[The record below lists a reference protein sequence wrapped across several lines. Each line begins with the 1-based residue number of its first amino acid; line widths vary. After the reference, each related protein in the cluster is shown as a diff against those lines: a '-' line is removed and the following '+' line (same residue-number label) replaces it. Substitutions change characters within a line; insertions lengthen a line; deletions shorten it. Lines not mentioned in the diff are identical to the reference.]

1 MEAAVGAARWV
12 VSKALG
18 PVTDGVLELWADVHN
33 PALGHLLFELRGL
46 AYNADD
52 VLDELEYFRIQDELE
67 GTYETAD
74 ADDRG
79 LIGGLVLNTHHTVNA
94 IASKLNFSCCSVI
107 CSDSDDE
114 DNGDSTMGC
123 LPIGS
128 CPLKKWQQV
137 ERSVHAPK
145 LKFDRVELSKRMA
158 DIVEQLK
165 PICAKV
171 ATILDM
177 ELLGSA
183 LDKLELLRSDGTTT
197 QSASLNWPRT
207 STPLITQPQLY
218 GREHLKRD
226 LVHAITRGKH
236 HAGKITVYAVVRP
249 GGIGKTTFT
258 QHVYQEVSNQFQVK
272 IWICV
277 SQDFNATR
285 LVKEIVS
292 KIPSGDDEKANATDE
307 DLIQTRLQLKRLLLV
322 LDDMWA
328 CREDDWQ
335 RLLAPLKN
343 TQGNVVVVT
352 TRIPKLA
359 AMRQSWEGHMDLQH
373 IGLEIVNRLKGFPLV
388 VKTVGRLLR
397 NKTIDHWKRVL
408 ESKEWE
414 FQSSDDDDIM
424 PVLKLSYNYLP
435 FDVQQC
441 FSCCALFPEDY
452 KFDREELIHFCI
464 GFGLLGTRDQNKKA
478 EDIGLDRINELVDH
492 GFLEKG
498 EKEDGRYYTVHD
510 LLHELALISSYECLI
525 INGLSNVRSV
535 QQVPA
540 SICHLSIIVNDTDV
554 KDRKTYESC
563 KNDLRELG
571 KRMKVENLRTLM
583 LFGEYHGNFSKTFGD
598 LFGKAKALRVLFLS
612 GATYRMDDLLPMF
625 SEFVHLR
632 YLRIKGDMY
641 PCATL
646 PNYISRF
653 YHLLVLDL
661 QCNSL
666 FPFVRE
672 LRNLVKIRHIL
683 VKDEKFHS
691 EISEVGELKHL
702 QGLRT
707 FEVKKDINGFE
718 LKQLG
723 HLQELQGSLKICNLE
738 RVEEMAEADEAKLL
752 HMKHLHRLVL
762 EWEPNRSNSDP
773 KREEDVLESLKQNSN
788 VREICMRGHGGSTC
802 PTWLGA
808 DLYVNDVECLEL
820 GGLAWKVL
828 PPLGEFWMV
837 NEHGKE
843 YLSCITGQSFQHLK
857 RIDLS
862 GIQSLRRW
870 HGNGTQSFPVLYV
883 LTVSDCPELI
893 ELPLSHTTT
902 SPAEQE
908 KMITMFP
915 KLREIKISDCENL
928 LSLPPFPW
936 TSTLSQ
942 AEISK
947 AAGFVQL
954 NYVKRQQIKWVDVVW
969 KDTLDKELWSMFDFK
984 NLRETEDLT
993 IIECP
998 PVPFHQLQLLA
1009 SLKTVNILGCHN
1021 VLWPVEG
1028 VTDTCYTFPV
1038 ECFRIN
1044 MCGATGKELTI
1055 FFSYFPNLSK
1065 LDIFTCERV
1074 TGLAVAKK
1082 QAMAT
1087 PAARPPTASDHKTV
1101 DGQGRGEEEIRDP
1114 EEGILLLPPP
1124 QIQELDIRSCPNLR
1138 LCSGSLDEDL
1148 ASLRV
1153 LRISGCRK
1161 FLSSSSYTLNCPFPN
1176 SVQTLYLSNIEGI
1189 FTLVPLSNLTDLFI
1203 SDCGDVRGKVLWPL
1217 LAQGHVTKL
1226 TIHRCPNIF
1235 VASELSPQDEQNS
1248 LLSCRLQVLFTD
1260 GKDGIL
1266 AVPTCSSL
1274 TMLCFGWNND
1284 IEQFTTEQ
1292 EQDLQ
1297 KLTSLQEL
1305 EISYCNK
1312 LQSLPAGLSTL
1323 PKLKRLEIKDC
1334 QAIQSFPKDGLPNS
1348 LTELKISESKEAVPR
1363 ASRHNSNNQ
1372 ILRVLL

>member
-1 MEAAVGAARWV
+1 MACSSCGRRAR
-12 VSKALG
+12 SLALK
-18 PVTDGVLELWADVHN
+18 LELLYAQVMLNNAQGRDVHN
-33 PALGHLLFELRGL
+33 PALGHLLFELQGL

-52 VLDELEYFRIQDELE
+52 MLGELEYFRIQDEME

-79 LIGGLVLNTHHTVNA
+79 LIGGLVLNARHTVNA

-107 CSDSDDE
+107 CSDSDDGN
-114 DNGDSTMGC
+114 NGDSTMGC

-128 CPLKKWQQV
+128 CPLKEWQQV

-207 STPLITQPQLY
+207 STPLITQSQLY

-226 LVHAITRGKH
+226 FVHAITRGKH
-236 HAGKITVYAVVRP
+236 HASEITVHVVVGP

-292 KIPSGDDEKANATDE
+292 KIPSGDNEKANATDE

-359 AMRQSWEGHMDLQH
+359 AMVATGSMGRPYGFATHWVGNSEP
-373 IGLEIVNRLKGFPLV
+373 IEGFPLA

-414 FQSSDDDDIM
+414 FQSSDDDIM
-424 PVLKLSYNYLP
+424 PALKLSYNYLP
-435 FDVQQC
+435 SDVQQC

-452 KFDREELIHFCI
+452 KFDREELIHFWI

-492 GFLEKG
+492 GFLEKD
-498 EKEDGRYYTVHD
+498 EKEDGLYYNVHD

-525 INGLSNVRSV
+525 INGLSNLRSV

-554 KDRKTYESC
+554 KDPKTYESC

-598 LFGKAKALRVLFLS
+598 LFGNAKALRVLFLS
-612 GATYRMDDLLPMF
+612 GATYHMDDLLPMF
-625 SEFVHLR
+625 LEFVHLR

-646 PNYISRF
+646 SNYISRF

-707 FEVKKDINGFE
+707 FEVKKDIDGFE

-773 KREEDVLESLKQNSN
+773 KREEDVLESLKPNSN
-788 VREICMRGHGGSTC
+788 VWEICIRGHGGSTC

-820 GGLAWKVL
+820 DGLAWKVL

-837 NEHGKE
+837 NEHGEE

-857 RIDLS
+857 RIDLI

-870 HGNGTQSFPVLYV
+870 HGNGTQSFPVLDV

-908 KMITMFP
+908 KMITMFL
-915 KLREIKISDCENL
+915 KLREIKVSDCENL

-969 KDTLDKELWSMFDFK
+969 KGTLDNELWSMFDFK
-984 NLRETEDLT
+984 NLREIEDLT

-1009 SLKTVNILGCHN
+1009 SLKTVNILGCRN
-1021 VLWPVEG
+1021 VLWPVE
-1028 VTDTCYTFPV
+1028 
-1038 ECFRIN
+1038 
-1044 MCGATGKELTI
+1044 
-1055 FFSYFPNLSK
+1055 
-1065 LDIFTCERV
+1065 
-1074 TGLAVAKK
+1074 
-1082 QAMAT
+1082 
-1087 PAARPPTASDHKTV
+1087 
-1101 DGQGRGEEEIRDP
+1101 
-1114 EEGILLLPPP
+1114 
-1124 QIQELDIRSCPNLR
+1124 
-1138 LCSGSLDEDL
+1138 
-1148 ASLRV
+1148 
-1153 LRISGCRK
+1153 
-1161 FLSSSSYTLNCPFPN
+1161 
-1176 SVQTLYLSNIEGI
+1176 
-1189 FTLVPLSNLTDLFI
+1189 
-1203 SDCGDVRGKVLWPL
+1203 
-1217 LAQGHVTKL
+1217 
-1226 TIHRCPNIF
+1226 
-1235 VASELSPQDEQNS
+1235 
-1248 LLSCRLQVLFTD
+1248 
-1260 GKDGIL
+1260 
-1266 AVPTCSSL
+1266 
-1274 TMLCFGWNND
+1274 
-1284 IEQFTTEQ
+1284 EQ

-1334 QAIQSFPKDGLPNS
+1334 QAIQSFPKDGLPNP
-1348 LTELKISESKEAVPR
+1348 LTELKISECPSIWSLPKGRLPSSLQTLDV
-1363 ASRHNSNNQ
+1363 SNSGNEE
-1372 ILRVLL
+1372 LRKQCHELQGTIPIIKF